1 MTASAAAN
9 AADFAASLLGG
20 YTEAELSAAFSR
32 VANKENWKLPIK
44 SLLPSITS
52 HKERAKIAY
61 AIKFYTGSV
70 ATFGKAP
77 TGHLLVTAPGYY
89 AAVGA

>member
-1 MTASAAAN
+1 MTSTP

-20 YTEAELSAAFSR
+20 YTETELSAAFDR
-32 VANKENWKLPIK
+32 VANKVNWKLPVK
-44 SLLPSITS
+44 ALLPSITS
-52 HKERAKIAY
+52 AKEKAKIAF
-61 AIKFYTGSV
+61 AITFYTGSV

-89 AAVGA
+89 ATIGA